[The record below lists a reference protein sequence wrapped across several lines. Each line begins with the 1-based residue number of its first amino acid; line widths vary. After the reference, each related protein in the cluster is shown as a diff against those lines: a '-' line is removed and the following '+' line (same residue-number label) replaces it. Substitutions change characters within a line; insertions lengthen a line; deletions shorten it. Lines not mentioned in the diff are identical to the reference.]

1 MIIMSSRW
9 HTQHTFFDIHTIL
22 YYTIPRSS
30 IPFHTIPH
38 HNSLSLDML
47 CIASHRL
54 FFFGLVWLAFLRNPS
69 FSFLPSSLFYRI
81 LAQTASS
88 SSSKHSVAH
97 CNDLAQLIDWLT
109 DSPTDRPA
117 CRAWRGDL
125 LYSTYLT
132 WPDLPYRCLLHCT
145 TWLYYILSD
154 LMWPYLTWPD
164 LYGLDLTWPVLEWRD
179 LYWVYVNRDDVT
191 KLYANEIANGNENE
205 DKIEYRSP
213 CHALYEHLWN

>member
-38 HNSLSLDML
+38 HNSLCLDLL

-88 SSSKHSVAH
+88 SSSKHSVAF

-125 LYSTYLT
+125 LYST
-132 WPDLPYRCLLHCT
+132 
-145 TWLYYILSD
+145 
-154 LMWPYLTWPD
+154 
-164 LYGLDLTWPVLEWRD
+164 DLTWPTLPLSVALHYLTVLHYRTWCD
-179 LYWVYVNRDDVT
+179 LTLPDLTYTDLTWLDLTCPGMTWSLLSLSESRWCD
-191 KLYANEIANGNENE
+191 
-205 DKIEYRSP
+205 
-213 CHALYEHLWN
+213 